1 MTFQSVS
8 IYKNLEVAEGIN
20 GIEIPGPRVVNIYDN
35 LTNVYAP
42 HTFSSSIKIAQ
53 LNVMKSLNG
62 LAANE
67 IPGMSIL
74 SLVTSLQFN
83 FKLWNFKV

>member
-1 MTFQSVS
+1 MTFQSMS

-35 LTNVYAP
+35 FTNVYAP

-67 IPGMSIL
+67 VPGMHKLFS
-74 SLVTSLQFN
+74 VTSI
-83 FKLWNFKV
+83 